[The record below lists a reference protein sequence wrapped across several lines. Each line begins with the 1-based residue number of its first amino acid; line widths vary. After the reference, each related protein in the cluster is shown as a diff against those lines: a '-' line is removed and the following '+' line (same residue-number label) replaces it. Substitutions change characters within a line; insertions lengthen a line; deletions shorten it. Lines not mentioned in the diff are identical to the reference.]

1 VNRVYPCCKRS
12 HARRGM
18 RRHDQGVPAG
28 RTRKFLLLLG
38 TVAAVSLAAPAA
50 AGAGSAN
57 IAALQVAMSALGLYP
72 HPIDGISGPWTQQAV
87 RTFQAQRGLTVDG
100 IAGPQT
106 RAALGK
112 RGKPSLGARP
122 MRRGHRGWDV
132 AALQFL
138 LHKRGFAPGG
148 FDGGFG
154 PRTENAVRRYQ
165 TAAHLQ
171 VDGVAGPATLNSL
184 RGNQVVT
191 TQPSGPVRFFR
202 PVPGPI
208 GDRFG
213 FIPPGRWH
221 TGLDF
226 PVPKGTPIHAGG
238 VGVVSF
244 AGLNTGGYGNLVVVT
259 HRLGFESW
267 YAHMSRI
274 AASAGQR
281 VSGGVTIGY
290 VGSTGRS
297 TGPHLHFEVRHFGT
311 PVDPIPYLLGYLS
324 ARDRKLAPVG
334 GKRRTCRPN
343 ADARKSRDTD
353 PLTARLDRC
362 P

>member
-1 VNRVYPCCKRS
+1 
-12 HARRGM
+12 M
-18 RRHDQGVPAG
+18 
-28 RTRKFLLLLG
+28 
-38 TVAAVSLAAPAA
+38 PAA
-50 AGAGSAN
+50 ASAGSAD
-57 IAALQVAMSALGLYP
+57 IAALQVAMRAVGLYP
-72 HPIDGISGPWTQQAV
+72 HPVDGISGPWTQGAV
-87 RTFQAQRGLTVDG
+87 RTFQTRHGLTADG

-106 RAALGK
+106 RRALGK
-112 RGKPSLGARP
+112 RGKPKLGKRA
-122 MRRGHRGWDV
+122 MHSGQRGWDV

-138 LHKRGFAPGG
+138 LHQRGFEPGG

-154 PRTENAVRRYQ
+154 PNTQNAVRRFQ
-165 TAAHLQ
+165 SAAHIS
-171 VDGVAGPATLNSL
+171 VDGVAGPATLNAL
-184 RGNQVVT
+184 RGRQVVT
-191 TQPSGPVRFFR
+191 ATPGGPVRFFR

-213 FIPPGRWH
+213 WIPPGRWH

-226 PVPKGTPIHAGG
+226 PEPKGTPIHAGG
-238 VGVVSF
+238 LGVVSF
-244 AGLNTGGYGNLVVVT
+244 AGFNTGGYGNLVVIS

-267 YAHMSRI
+267 YAHMSVI

-281 VSGGVTIGY
+281 VTGGQTIGY

-311 PVDPIPYLLGYLS
+311 PVDPTPYLLGYWA
-324 ARDRKLAPVG
+324 ARADARAQGSG
-334 GKRRTCRPN
+334 GGHKRRARRCRPN
-343 ADARKSRDTD
+343 ADARGRAAD

>member
-1 VNRVYPCCKRS
+1 
-12 HARRGM
+12 M
-18 RRHDQGVPAG
+18 PAG
-28 RTRKFLLLLG
+28 ATKFLALLG
-38 TVAAVSLAAPAA
+38 AIAAILLAAPAA
-50 AGAGSAN
+50 ASAGSAN
-57 IAALQVAMSALGLYP
+57 VAALQVAMSAVGLYP
-72 HPIDGISGPWTQQAV
+72 HPVDGITGPWTQQAV
-87 RTFQAQRGLTVDG
+87 RTFQAQHGLTVDG
-100 IAGPQT
+100 VAGPQT

-112 RGKPSLGARP
+112 RGKPNLGKRP
-122 MRRGHRGWDV
+122 MHQGQRGWDV

-138 LHKRGFAPGG
+138 LHTRGFEPGG

-154 PRTENAVRRYQ
+154 RNTHNAVRRFQ
-165 TAAHLQ
+165 SAAHIT
-171 VDGVAGPATLNSL
+171 VDGVAGPATLNAL

-191 TQPSGPVRFFR
+191 ATPIGPVRFFR
-202 PVPGPI
+202 PVPGLI

-226 PVPKGTPIHAGG
+226 PEPKGTPIHAGG
-238 VGVVSF
+238 VGTVSF
-244 AGLNTGGYGNLVVVT
+244 AGFNTGGYGNLVVIT

-274 AASAGQR
+274 AASVGQR

-290 VGSTGRS
+290 VGSTGHS

-311 PVDPIPYLLGYLS
+311 PVDPTPYLLGYLS
-324 ARDRKLAPVG
+324 ARERRLIAKAHASGRHRK
-334 GKRRTCRPN
+334 CRPN
-343 ADARKSRDTD
+343 ADARKGRDTD

>member
-1 VNRVYPCCKRS
+1 VPSGGTRWLAALAAVI
-12 HARRGM
+12 G
-18 RRHDQGVPAG
+18 GFLVVPAN
-28 RTRKFLLLLG
+28 
-38 TVAAVSLAAPAA
+38 AS
-50 AGAGSAN
+50 AGSAE
-57 IAALQVAMSALGLYP
+57 IAALQVAMQGFGLYP
-72 HPIDGISGPWTQQAV
+72 HPVDGITGPWTQGAV
-87 RTFQAQRGLTVDG
+87 RTFQAQHRLTVDG

-112 RGKPSLGARP
+112 RGKPNLGARP

-138 LHKRGFAPGG
+138 LHERGFEPNG

-154 PRTENAVRRYQ
+154 PNTENAVRRFQ
-165 TAAHLQ
+165 TAAHIGI
-171 VDGVAGPATLNSL
+171 DGIAGPTTLSAV
-184 RGNQVVT
+184 RGKQIVT
-191 TQPSGPVRFFR
+191 TSPIGPVRFFR
-202 PVPGPI
+202 PLPGPI
-208 GDRFG
+208 TDGFG

-226 PVPKGTPIHAGG
+226 PAPKGTPIHAGG

-244 AGLNTGGYGNLVVVT
+244 AGLNTGGYGNLVVVR

-267 YAHMSRI
+267 YAHMSVI
-274 AASAGQR
+274 GVSAGQP
-281 VSGGVTIGY
+281 VVGGQTIGN

-311 PVDPIPYLLGYLS
+311 PVDPMPYLLGYRVAAG
-324 ARDRKLAPVG
+324 ARPKAAPARKAR
-334 GKRRTCRPN
+334 GKHRRVRKCRPN
-343 ADARKSRDTD
+343 GDARGRRAD